1 MEIILHSK
9 GENYI
14 VLIDEED
21 YDRVSKHTWHI
32 HHQPSSKYCRTNII
46 INEKPKKIL
55 LHRFLMDMKNGDNRV
70 INHIDGNGLNN
81 KKSNLEIC
89 DQNYNQQSIN
99 KKTRFG
105 CIYFIKNGRN
115 KKYVARVNINKKL
128 YQKYFYTYAEAESWL
143 EGLKQVAIAETLPFT
158 N

>member
-21 YDRVSKHTWHI
+21 FHKISKYTWSI
-32 HHQPSSKYCRTNII
+32 LYRSNSKYCQTSIC
-46 INEKPKKIL
+46 INGKPKTIY
-55 LHRFLMDMKNGDNRV
+55 LHRFLMGLDKGDKRI

-89 DQNYNQQSIN
+89 DQ
-99 KKTRFG
+99 K
-105 CIYFIKNGRN
+105 
-115 KKYVARVNINKKL
+115 
-128 YQKYFYTYAEAESWL
+128 
-143 EGLKQVAIAETLPFT
+143 
-158 N
+158 